1 MWRLLSQALTVTS
14 DQIIL
19 YLHGNNGTGLN
30 TNVYF
35 DDVTVTELGQP

>member
-1 MWRLLSQALTVTS
+1 MWRLLSQTVTATS
-14 DQIIL
+14 DQLVL
-19 YLHGNNGTGLN
+19 YLHGHNGTGLN